1 VGDDVHVDQG
11 ASIGVTD
18 RVTIGD
24 GCRIG
29 PHVQIMDN
37 NFHRLEVERRDE
49 FPESRP
55 VTIGN
60 DVRIG
65 AMALILPGAT
75 IGNGCV
81 IAARSVVSGSIPA
94 RSMAIGV
101 PAAVVDTG

>member
-1 VGDDVHVDQG
+1 MGDDVHVDQG

-18 RVTIGD
+18 CVTIGD

-37 NFHRLEVERRDE
+37 NFHRLELERRDE
-49 FPESRP
+49 FPESRR

-60 DVRIG
+60 HVRIG

-75 IGNGCV
+75 IGDGSV

-94 RSMAIGV
+94 GSIAIGL
-101 PAAVVDTG
+101 PATVVDTK